1 VTKNQFV
8 ASQIATLAGFLP
20 TFLLS
25 GFIFEIGSM
34 PWPIQAITYA
44 VPARYL
50 IPSLQTVFLAGD
62 QWALILPNIAIMLG
76 FGAFFFLLSFRAT
89 RRSLD

>member
-1 VTKNQFV
+1 
-8 ASQIATLAGFLP
+8 
-20 TFLLS
+20 
-25 GFIFEIGSM
+25 M
-34 PWPIQAITYA
+34 ITYA

-62 QWALILPNIAIMLG
+62 LWALILPNIAIMLG
-76 FGAFFFLLSFRAT
+76 FGAFFFFLSFRAT

>member
-1 VTKNQFV
+1 
-8 ASQIATLAGFLP
+8 
-20 TFLLS
+20 
-25 GFIFEIGSM
+25 M
-34 PWPIQAITYA
+34 PWPIQALTYL

-62 QWALILPNIAIMLG
+62 QWGLILPNIGVMLL
-76 FGAFFFLLSFRAT
+76 FGAFFFGLSFRVT